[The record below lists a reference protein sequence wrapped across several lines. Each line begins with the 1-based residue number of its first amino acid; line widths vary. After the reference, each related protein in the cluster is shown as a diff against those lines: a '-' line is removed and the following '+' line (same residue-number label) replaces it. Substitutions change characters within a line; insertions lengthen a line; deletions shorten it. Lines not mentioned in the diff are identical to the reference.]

1 MFDVSPFYRNSV
13 GFDRLFSLM
22 DSLMA
27 DQPSPGTPPYNIE
40 KTGNDRYRVTIAVP
54 GYAPDALSV
63 ETRENQLIVS
73 GSRREAT
80 GSDAAGDGDYLHR
93 GITQGSFR
101 RSFQLAEFVEVV
113 AADLDNGLLHIDLVR
128 EVPEALKPR
137 HIKIQT
143 SAPARLMNKAKRLV
157 EKVKDAA

>member
-22 DSLMA
+22 ESLVA
-27 DQPSPGTPPYNIE
+27 DPPSLGTPPYNIE
-40 KTGNDRYRVTIAVP
+40 KTGEDRYRVTIAVP

-73 GSRREAT
+73 GTRRET
-80 GSDAAGDGDYLHR
+80 SGSNGDGEGSYLYR
-93 GITQGSFR
+93 GLAEGSFR
-101 RSFQLAEFVEVV
+101 RSFQLAEFVEV
-113 AADLDNGLLHIDLVR
+113 AGADLDNGLLHIDLVR
-128 EVPEALKPR
+128 EMPEALKPR
-137 HIKIQT
+137 QIEIQT
-143 SAPARLMNKAKRLV
+143 SAPARLMNKAKKLV